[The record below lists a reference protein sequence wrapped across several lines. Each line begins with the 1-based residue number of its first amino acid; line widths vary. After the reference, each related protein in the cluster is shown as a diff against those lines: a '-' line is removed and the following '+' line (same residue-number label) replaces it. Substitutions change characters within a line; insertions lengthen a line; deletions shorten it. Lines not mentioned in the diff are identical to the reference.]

1 MKEYA
6 IRENHLYAKV
16 YAKGKKKNTRTVA
29 VYVLPDTHAG
39 LLKKQNPMKQK
50 LNRVG
55 LTVSKKLGG
64 AVERNRCKRVMRE
77 AYRAILKKEKVK
89 TGFLLVFVAR
99 DACVTAK
106 AGKVEEDMTVAFRAL
121 NLFPGMPP
129 VSEPKKSVPD
139 RPDDPKH

>member
-16 YAKGKKKNTRTVA
+16 YAKGKKKTTPTVT
-29 VYVLPDTHAG
+29 VYVLNDTHAS

-64 AVERNRCKRVMRE
+64 AVERNRSKRVMRE
-77 AYRAILKKEKVK
+77 AYRAILKKEKIK
-89 TGFLLVFVAR
+89 TGYLLVFAAR
-99 DACVTAK
+99 SGCVTAK

-121 NLFPGMPP
+121 NLFQGMPDVFAP
-129 VSEPKKSVPD
+129 PKKAP
-139 RPDDPKH
+139 RPLDSTQ